1 MANESQTLIDAKT
14 QDLYKQSAI
23 QSGASAFSTLMGGY
37 INYATL
43 KTDAYAS
50 EVEANQIELN
60 AKEKANALREKYLQG
75 AGNAIFASTMSG
87 GRSSSGSV
95 QKNLEMSAKALSEDT
110 ANVERAGQAK
120 AKAMRIKAS
129 LEKTKANSELV
140 GSILSSIGSGIKAY
154 NTGKIGFKGDK

>member
-1 MANESQTLIDAKT
+1 MVNESQTLIDKKT
-14 QDLYKQSAI
+14 QDLYNQSAY
-23 QSGASAFSTLMGGY
+23 QSSASAFSTLMSGY

-60 AKEKANALREKYLQG
+60 AKEKANALREKYLSG

-110 ANVERAGQAK
+110 SNVERAGQAK

-129 LEKTKANSELV
+129 LEKTRAKSELIN
-140 GSILSSIGSGIKAY
+140 SAISSIGSGIQAY
-154 NTGKIGFKGDK
+154 KSYKGDK